1 MDEYVDR
8 KKFENVL
15 KIADSIAKANGKD
28 KDRQIWDRAIRLL
41 NDMPTADVA
50 SVVRCKDCSWHQS
63 VDDDGDDFEVCNYYN
78 REVMGYQFC
87 SEAEPYKTPEEK
99 AEFRRSVGLDEGVAM
114 AEYINRKALL
124 KKAWDADTR
133 IGYVQVVDVGDILDM
148 PVADVA
154 PVVHAHWVVRF
165 DGPYKRRRCY
175 CSYCGKHNGVGGI
188 AQNQEKP
195 YCPNCGAKMN
205 EKETVYD

>member
-1 MDEYVDR
+1 MAEYIDR
-8 KKFENVL
+8 GTAITKLTALEVTEPNATMADAKRVL
-15 KIADSIAKANGKD
+15 ADM
-28 KDRQIWDRAIRLL
+28 Q
-41 NDMPTADVA
+41 TADVA
-50 SVVRCKDCSWHQS
+50 SVVRCKNCSWYQS

-99 AEFRRSVGLDEGVAM
+99 AEFRRSVGLDEGAAM

-124 KKAWDADTR
+124 QKAWDADTR

-154 PVVHAHWVVRF
+154 PVVHGRWEYIPQTLNTLSQFRCPF
-165 DGPYKRRRCY
+165 CRWWSLDPSIDGAY
-175 CSYCGKHNGVGGI
+175 N
-188 AQNQEKP
+188 
-195 YCPNCGAKMN
+195 YCPNCGAKMD
-205 EKETVYD
+205 EKEATYD